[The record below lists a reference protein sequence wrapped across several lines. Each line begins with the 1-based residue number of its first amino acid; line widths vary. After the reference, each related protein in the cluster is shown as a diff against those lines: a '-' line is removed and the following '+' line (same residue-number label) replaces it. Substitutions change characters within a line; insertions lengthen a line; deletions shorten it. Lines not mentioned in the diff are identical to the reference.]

1 MAIHT
6 ELPIYKH
13 AYGMLRLS
21 LVGLRNMPR
30 DFKHS
35 LGTRIH
41 NECIEVLV
49 LIAEANQLPDADRAP
64 VIQAMLRRVGK
75 IEFMLRVC
83 FDEHLISPKIWADA
97 IALLQTL
104 GSQGGG
110 WLRYSRRK
118 APAA

>member
-1 MAIHT
+1 MSIHT

-104 GSQGGG
+104 GNQGGG